1 MELAKLFNFGILSVY
16 ERSDLKLFLD
26 EVFFT
31 LQSITIDH
39 ETGVGNYLYE
49 IQSVRFFFLFLHSS
63 ANKMERTELFS
74 LGKARFSHVFRGG
87 GGFIVHCRVNRRSRS
102 CLGPKSLAISTSS
115 LPREPGQPSTSCQ
128 ISLISKVFPL
138 PISLVS
144 STFLNPPLTLREFII
159 HPSSSSFPQRNF
171 QREKYETKEKSSLL
185 STRI

>member
-1 MELAKLFNFGILSVY
+1 MELAKLFNFGILSVH

-74 LGKARFSHVFRGG
+74 PGKARFSHVFRGG
-87 GGFIVHCRVNRRSRS
+87 RGVYR
-102 CLGPKSLAISTSS
+102 S
-115 LPREPGQPSTSCQ
+115 LPRESTFPLLSRPQISRYLYSQPPTRTWTTFDKLPDIFDLQGVPLAYLSRLIYFSQPS
-128 ISLISKVFPL
+128 
-138 PISLVS
+138 
-144 STFLNPPLTLREFII
+144 LNLREFIV

-171 QREKYETKEKSSLL
+171 QREKYETKEKSSLR

>member
-1 MELAKLFNFGILSVY
+1 MELAKLFNFGILSVH

-26 EVFFT
+26 EVFFM
-31 LQSITIDH
+31 LQSIAKLELEIICTKFNLYVFSFFSFTRARIKWS
-39 ETGVGNYLYE
+39 ERNYSLPG
-49 IQSVRFFFLFLHSS
+49 RRDFPTFF
-63 ANKMERTELFS
+63 
-74 LGKARFSHVFRGG
+74 VGG

-102 CLGPKSLAISTSS
+102 CLGPKSLAISTPS

-144 STFLNPPLTLREFII
+144 STFLNLPLTLREFIV

-171 QREKYETKEKSSLL
+171 QREK
-185 STRI
+185 

>member
-1 MELAKLFNFGILSVY
+1 MELAKLFNFGILSVH

-49 IQSVRFFFLFLHSS
+49 IQSVRFFFLFLHSRIKWS
-63 ANKMERTELFS
+63 ERNYS
-74 LGKARFSHVFRGG
+74 LPGRRDFPTFFVGG

-102 CLGPKSLAISTSS
+102 CLGPKSLAISTPS

-144 STFLNPPLTLREFII
+144 STFLNPPLTLREFIV

-171 QREKYETKEKSSLL
+171 QREKYETKEKSSLR